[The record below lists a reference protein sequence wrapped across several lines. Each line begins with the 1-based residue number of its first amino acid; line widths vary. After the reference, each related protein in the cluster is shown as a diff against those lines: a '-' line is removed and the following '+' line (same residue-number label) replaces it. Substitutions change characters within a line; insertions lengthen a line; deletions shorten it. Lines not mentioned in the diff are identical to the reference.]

1 MFVLMVIFS
10 LLFSACRGLQWSER
24 LQDNAGPMEVCSGEN
39 IRLLWNYTLSE
50 GERVKDMVWTC
61 LPEGKATELL
71 ASYVDDTFVPM
82 SEFSGRLSHLQDGGI
97 ELSCATILE
106 SGNYSVSVTT
116 IDSLGTVTLY
126 RQTAWVKVVDTPK
139 TQNGH
144 IEVRQEREAVR
155 DDTSDRQ
162 WHVHLS
168 CGHFSDLGHP
178 PVEAEWKTP
187 DGQTLSS
194 SYLQTGHFHLLLD
207 NPVKG
212 GNYTCSLPSLSP
224 ATKCLAR
231 DSALRLGVAVDID
244 EVGARFSMVEARQIQ
259 MQDDTLVEIEKLHDV
274 NAALKNDTEELRL
287 GLASASLLVCFHAM
301 LTSHFTGSGTLK
313 PFTAITNAGD
323 AFTES
328 TGIFTAPRNGT
339 YFFAGSTGTG
349 RADKWVDMF
358 LSKEGVAVSRALTY
372 QYSTFKTMGSVQATL
387 FLAAGQRV
395 WLGSATAITHYIAD
409 TTSFSGFLIHAD

>member
-1 MFVLMVIFS
+1 
-10 LLFSACRGLQWSER
+10 
-24 LQDNAGPMEVCSGEN
+24 MEVCSGKN

-61 LPEGKATELL
+61 QPEDKAMGLL

-106 SGNYSVSVTT
+106 SGNYSVAVTT
-116 IDSLGTVTLY
+116 IDSTGTETLY

-144 IEVRQEREAVR
+144 IEVIQEREAVR

-178 PVEAEWKTP
+178 PVKAEWKTP

-212 GNYTCSLPSLSP
+212 GNYTCYLPSLSP
-224 ATKCLAR
+224 ATRCLAR

-244 EVGARFSMVEARQIQ
+244 EVGARFSMVEARQVQ
-259 MQDDTLVEIEKLHDV
+259 MQADTLFEIEQLHGV
-274 NAALKNDTEELRL
+274 NAALKNDTEKLRL
-287 GLASASLLVCFHAM
+287 GLASASLLISFHAG
-301 LTSHFTGSGTLK
+301 LTSHFTGIGTLK

-328 TGIFTAPRNGT
+328 TGIFTAPKNGT

-358 LSKEGVAVSRALTY
+358 LSKEGVTVARALTY
-372 QYSTFKTMGSVQATL
+372 QYSSFKTMGSVQATL
-387 FLAAGQRV
+387 YLAAGQRV